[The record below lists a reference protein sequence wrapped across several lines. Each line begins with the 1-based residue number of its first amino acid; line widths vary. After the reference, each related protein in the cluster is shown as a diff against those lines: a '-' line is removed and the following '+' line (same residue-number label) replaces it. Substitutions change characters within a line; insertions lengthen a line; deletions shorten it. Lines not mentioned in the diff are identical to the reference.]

1 MSDFFGFRLGV
12 VQRSKG
18 QTAVERSAYQRRGA
32 ARLGNDSV
40 VDYSDRDDH
49 VGHLVLAPED
59 APAWATDCEK
69 LWMRAAAAE
78 KRADA
83 QEARTI
89 EISFPR
95 ALVRQDWIE
104 LAHRLGRLLIWHGM
118 VVQIDIHCPL
128 ACDGLPNPHAHV
140 LATMREIDDS
150 GFAKLKARHW
160 NRLFHGKASALRR
173 DWARI
178 LNEYCRQRG
187 IAYHADH
194 RSNAER
200 GLPPAE
206 VRLPR
211 WNVLR
216 YKRTGQK
223 TEALEKRD
231 RERTAKAEITRLKAE
246 CKKVERELEVARAD
260 DEPAPSANQRLVMP
274 IKQRLSFPTRNI
286 APANSRSVRA
296 EELGATPVLP
306 HWFIR
311 RDDDAVISKI
321 LGDLDR
327 FPQPD
332 AAQAEQ
338 TPPPIG
344 FAENVRH
351 AVTKNAGT
359 RLAYRLLHEHVSRDN
374 PDHEQNVQRL
384 LELCSSELTKAI
396 ILLLA
401 EKDADREFDETDLP
415 FEMIELE
422 PGHWT
427 PQEKS
432 NFEMDL
438 SLMTVRA
445 SGWGLLPPIEPQGH
459 PPPAMPEADPTT
471 TI

>member
-18 QTAVERSAYQRRGA
+18 QTAAERSAYQRRGA
-32 ARLGNDSV
+32 ARLGNASV
-40 VDYSDRDDH
+40 VDYSDREDH
-49 VGHLVLAPED
+49 VGHFVLAPKD
-59 APAWATDCEK
+59 APAWATDYEK

-104 LAHRLGRLLIWHGM
+104 LAHRLGRFLVRCGM

-178 LNEYCRQRG
+178 LNKYCRQRG

-200 GLPPAE
+200 GLSSAE
-206 VRLPR
+206 VRLHR
-211 WNVLR
+211 WNVLC

-231 RERTAKAEITRLKAE
+231 RERTARAEIARLEAE
-246 CKKVERELEVARAD
+246 CKKAERELEAARAD
-260 DEPAPSANQRLVMP
+260 LEPAPSANQRLAMP

-286 APANSRSVRA
+286 APAKSHGVRA
-296 EELGATPVLP
+296 EELGATAVLP
-306 HWFIR
+306 HRSIR

-321 LGDLDR
+321 FGNLDR
-327 FPQPD
+327 LPQPD
-332 AAQAEQ
+332 AAQAA
-338 TPPPIG
+338 PPLPPVG
-344 FAENVRH
+344 LAENVRH
-351 AVTKNAGT
+351 AVTKNGGR
-359 RLAYRLLHEHVSRDN
+359 RLACRLLREHVSRDN
-374 PDHEQNVQRL
+374 PYHQQNLQHL
-384 LELCSSELTKAI
+384 LGLCSSELTKAI
-396 ILLLA
+396 ILFLA

-415 FEMIELE
+415 FEMIELQ
-422 PGHWT
+422 HWT
-427 PQEKS
+427 PQERF

-438 SLMTVRA
+438 RLMTVRA
-445 SGWGLLPPIEPQGH
+445 SGWGLMPPSSHHI
-459 PPPAMPEADPTT
+459 PPLAIPDPTSR
-471 TI
+471 I